1 MRPEALVPRAQLYHT
16 GKGHLRWNEQSY
28 GGARRGHGHRLDIYG
43 HPNRRSRTSN
53 VG

>member
-28 GGARRGHGHRLDIYG
+28 GGASARPWSSPGYLW
-43 HPNRRSRTSN
+43 PSQ
-53 VG
+53 